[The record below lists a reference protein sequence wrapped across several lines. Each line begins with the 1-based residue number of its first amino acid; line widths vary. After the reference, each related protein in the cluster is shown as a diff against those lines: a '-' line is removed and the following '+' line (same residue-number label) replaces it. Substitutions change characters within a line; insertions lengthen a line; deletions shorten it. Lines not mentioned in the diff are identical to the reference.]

1 MDKIKIYK
9 TKQDL
14 IIIKNLT
21 VNNKIK
27 NYLKI
32 IQTFQ
37 NKINKILK
45 KILL

>member
-27 NYLKI
+27 NYLNI

-37 NKINKILK
+37 NKNNKILK

>member
-9 TKQDL
+9 IKQDL

-27 NYLKI
+27 NYLKL
-32 IQTFQ
+32 IQKF
-37 NKINKILK
+37 
-45 KILL
+45 

>member
-37 NKINKILK
+37 NKNNKILK

>member
-9 TKQDL
+9 TKQDH